1 MYVSQVLI
9 SLTLAYSLPIEDTEE
24 VFWLNGKKKVLD
36 VIVFHKKVAAAKAE
50 FAELFSAAEVFLSWQ
65 KITDK
70 KTSPDKGADKIN
82 DKNFSW

>member
-50 FAELFSAAEVFLSWQ
+50 FAELFSAAEV
-65 KITDK
+65 TCPDK
-70 KTSPDKGADKIN
+70 KLLT
-82 DKNFSW
+82 KNFSR